1 MPEPLIPAKI
11 FDLVPGANFQDYRLL
26 ERIGVGGQGVVW
38 SAFDPQ
44 RKQVIAIKFNEI
56 PETEQGKIDD
66 LLIERQAGVL
76 IKLRHPHLLP
86 VYAIGAS
93 GGLRYFVSPFIEGG
107 PLECKQT
114 FPIAEKFR
122 IISEVCGA
130 LDYLHSQNVIHRD
143 VKPGNVLLDA
153 RHHTYLSD
161 FGLARILTST
171 TQVLHTGHATP
182 PYASPEQLIYKQIT
196 PRSDLYSL
204 GVMLYELFTQQLPWK
219 GEQELG
225 MRQLYTRDEIPDPRE
240 INPQLPPGLFAIL
253 RQVTSQDPQ
262 KRPASA
268 GEILDMLTKA
278 FGLEPVKV
286 HEQFSGFEG
295 ADQGK
300 INATLL
306 LKQKYSEWQEAS
318 EVAPISL
325 THFAIVDQYMQE
337 SAPRPIPG
345 NLQLFLLQAAL
356 HHGYRAREWWN
367 QTDKVRDRLDVAL
380 NLIDPAN
387 PAASRRALHL
397 MVNDPQ
403 VVAMGR
409 GMPDVVSSRLL
420 DLAGNST
427 DFDLQ
432 KRAFQALRA
441 LTASAGTWK
450 ENALPPGE
458 DYRLAALAVPGTEL
472 GDEAARL
479 IGHLR
484 SASAVATAFNQAESA
499 RRPGLLLDVQAVAG
513 ELPSSIQWGLRF
525 KTSLQWILLMLSS
538 QQLNTLAAYMTIFLG
553 NLLGF
558 GIQAYLTYRLPT
570 FMDATRILVSLERG
584 VFMGI
589 PLSFGILVTRL
600 LIERLGKI
608 RLVYRLALAAMV
620 GWLLILTSFVMYHL
634 FILQQFS
641 FSPGILLGSLLIAFG
656 FAASGLLSKP
666 IPRFLVSLAAVAA
679 ALAGSWWLYL
689 GLGTVGFAWDPI
701 IYYELSWSATRV
713 LGTIL
718 LVSLPIAALGNL
730 VRLAPREY

>member
-1 MPEPLIPAKI
+1 MPEPLVPAKI

-44 RKQVIAIKFNEI
+44 RKQVIAIKFSEI
-56 PETEQGKIDD
+56 PDTEQGKIDD

-76 IKLRHPHLLP
+76 VKLRHPHLLP
-86 VYAIGAS
+86 VFTIGAS
-93 GGLRYFVSPFIEGG
+93 GGLRYYVSPFVEGG
-107 PLECKQT
+107 PLDCRQT
-114 FPIAEKFR
+114 FPVAEKFR
-122 IISEVCGA
+122 IISEVCAA

-153 RHHTYLSD
+153 QHHSYLSD

-182 PYASPEQLIYKQIT
+182 PYASPEQLIYKQVT

-225 MRQLYTRDEIPDPRE
+225 MRQLYTQDEIPDPRE
-240 INPQLPPGLFAIL
+240 IDPELPPGLFDIL
-253 RQVTSQDPQ
+253 RQLTSQDPL

-268 GEILDMLTKA
+268 GEILDLLTKA

-286 HEQFSGFEG
+286 DLQTSAFDG
-295 ADQGK
+295 ADHRK
-300 INATLL
+300 SNAVLL
-306 LKQKYSEWQEAS
+306 LKQKYSEWQESS

-325 THFAIVDQYMQE
+325 TNFAIVDQYMQE
-337 SAPRPIPG
+337 TAPRPFPG
-345 NLQLFLLQAAL
+345 NLQLFMLQAAL

-403 VVAMGR
+403 VVALGR
-409 GMPDVVSSRLL
+409 GMPDAVSSRLL
-420 DLAGNST
+420 DLAANST

-432 KRAFQALRA
+432 KRAFQALRT

-458 DYRLAALAVPGTEL
+458 DYRLAALAVPSTEQ

-499 RRPGLLLDVQAVAG
+499 RRAGLLLDVQAVAG
-513 ELPSSIQWGLRF
+513 ELPSSIPWRLRF

-538 QQLNTLAAYMTIFLG
+538 QQLNTLAAYLLILLG
-553 NLLGF
+553 CTLGF

-570 FMDATRILVSLERG
+570 FMDVTRLMVSLERG

-589 PLSFGILVTRL
+589 PLSFGILLTRL
-600 LIERLGKI
+600 LVERLGKI
-608 RLVYRLALAAMV
+608 RLVYRQALAAGI
-620 GWLLILTSFVMYHL
+620 GWLLILTAFVMYHL

-641 FSPGILLGSLLIAFG
+641 FSPGILLGSLLIACG
-656 FAASGLLSKP
+656 FATSALLSKP
-666 IPRFLVSLAAVAA
+666 ILRFLVSWVSVAA

-689 GLGTVGFAWDPI
+689 GLGTAGFAWNPI
-701 IYYELSWSATRV
+701 IYYELSWSVARV
-713 LGTIL
+713 LLTIL
-718 LVSLPIAALGNL
+718 LVSLPIAVLCNL
-730 VRLAPREY
+730 VRLVPREY